1 MSTCCSKNWDA
12 SDNQFFSVNSFVMA
26 CHHDCSSVCVKMF
39 LEFELAVFDCMLQ
52 LIRMFDEQFVDSQA
66 GMVGFLACCFQKIL
80 FIQ

>member
-1 MSTCCSKNWDA
+1 MSAGGAKNQDA
-12 SDNQFFSVNSFVMA
+12 SDDQILLVNSLVMA

-80 FIQ
+80 FMQ